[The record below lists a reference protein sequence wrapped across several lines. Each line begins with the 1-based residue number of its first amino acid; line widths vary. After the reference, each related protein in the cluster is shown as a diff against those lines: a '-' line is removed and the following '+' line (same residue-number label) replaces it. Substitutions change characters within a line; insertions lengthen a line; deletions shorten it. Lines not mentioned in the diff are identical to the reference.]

1 MTEAELLTRR
11 DTLLKSI
18 ANAHKQLTKGD
29 KSVTFQD
36 ISAMEK
42 ALAIIDSEIDKVNGT
57 TVAKTIRL
65 YTREY

>member
-1 MTEAELLTRR
+1 MTLEELQTRR
-11 DTLLKSI
+11 DTLLTSI

-42 ALAIIDSEIDKVNGT
+42 ALAIIDSEIDKASGT
-57 TVAKTIRL
+57 TVAKTVRL
-65 YTREY
+65 YTRPY

>member
-1 MTEAELLTRR
+1 MTLSELQTRR
-11 DTLLKSI
+11 DTLLVSI

-42 ALAIIDSEIDKVNGT
+42 ALAIIDSEIDKANGT

-65 YTREY
+65 YTKQY

>member
-1 MTEAELLTRR
+1 MTLAELQTRR
-11 DTLLKSI
+11 DTLLKNI

-36 ISAMEK
+36 IKAMEK
-42 ALAIIDSEIDKVNGT
+42 ALAIIDSEIDKESGT

-65 YTREY
+65 YTKEY